1 MNMHTKKERK
11 LEKLLGSLPQK
22 EVSEGFSE
30 RVMHAIQGR
39 RPGMPV
45 FSEVKK
51 WVVLGLACLFLAAV
65 FLSDLPLLPQ
75 LEITQLA
82 GYRRVEL
89 VFYSPSQS
97 PKTVAVAG
105 DFSNWDYVEMK
116 EIGDDYWQVTVQV
129 KPGRYQYAFVIDG
142 EQWLPDPLSPRKV
155 ADGFGGF
162 NSVLVVNGFA
172 LGSSVE

>member
-1 MNMHTKKERK
+1 MNMHEEKEQK
-11 LEKLLGSLPQK
+11 LSGLLESLPQK
-22 EVSEGFSE
+22 EVSEGFAE
-30 RVMHAIQGR
+30 RVMHAIEGR
-39 RPGMPV
+39 RPGRPV

-51 WVVLGLACLFLAAV
+51 WVVLCLACFFLAAV
-65 FLSDLPLLPQ
+65 FLSDLPILPQ

-97 PKTVAVAG
+97 PQTVAVAG
-105 DFSNWDYVEMK
+105 DFSNWDYVEM
-116 EIGDDYWQVTVQV
+116 EEVGEDYWQVTVQV

-162 NSVLVVNGFA
+162 NSVLVVNGFKI
-172 LGSSVE
+172 GSSL